1 VTWTVTFYNERVE
14 AEILAFPTGLLARFL
29 RYAER
34 METFG
39 PDLGMPHKR
48 AMGGGLFNMTSTLKQ
63 FKARAFA
70 RPSGKQAY
78 DDLAEEFA
86 FLDEVLKARAEAG
99 LSQAEVAARVG
110 TTQSAIARL
119 ESATPKHSPSIA
131 TLRRYA
137 RALGYKLEVRLVKE
151 ERLRTTRS
159 RQRKAGTP
167 TRRSP

>member
-1 VTWTVTFYNERVE
+1 MSSN
-14 AEILAFPTGLLARFL
+14 L
-29 RYAER
+29 
-34 METFG
+34 
-39 PDLGMPHKR
+39 KR
-48 AMGGGLFNMTSTLKQ
+48 

-70 RPSGKQAY
+70 RPGVKTAY

-86 FLDEVLKARAEAG
+86 FVDEVLKARAQSG

-137 RALGYKLEVRLVKE
+137 NALGYKLEIRLVKK
-151 ERLRTTRS
+151 
-159 RQRKAGTP
+159 QRH
-167 TRRSP
+167 